1 MSILRSAL
9 RANIP
14 ATTLVIPTPEVLNRI
29 PKRGKAL
36 LPRLDV
42 NVRRVEVDNSGEHLS
57 FGLGEPLG
65 KIAKVSHTI
74 VNAQHNARPGVH
86 SFLRQIPAVSL
97 YSSELRSTR
106 RRHQSDVF
114 RNRQMLV
121 CAVKKLDGCKDEL
134 GVADIFE
141 VVDLVLTRFVTFVLG
156 LTGRVRLFERP
167 TVMHMLAPSPSGH
180 RRPKVIEHMAMKS
193 DPLAR
198 RQMDHPDTNTLT
210 FRNELRAYATIVLIL
225 LKFGRKFRRPRRTN
239 RGHCRLFRHWQSHSV
254 PPANPAYYQ

>member
-14 ATTLVIPTPEVLNRI
+14 ATTVAIPTPEVLNRI

-86 SFLRQIPAVSL
+86 SFLRQIPAPNCDQRIAGTNLMFSGIGRRLFALSRNSTVVKTSSVSPIFSRSWTL
-97 YSSELRSTR
+97 YSP
-106 RRHQSDVF
+106 
-114 RNRQMLV
+114 
-121 CAVKKLDGCKDEL
+121 
-134 GVADIFE
+134 
-141 VVDLVLTRFVTFVLG
+141 DL
-156 LTGRVRLFERP
+156 
-167 TVMHMLAPSPSGH
+167 
-180 RRPKVIEHMAMKS
+180 
-193 DPLAR
+193 
-198 RQMDHPDTNTLT
+198 
-210 FRNELRAYATIVLIL
+210 
-225 LKFGRKFRRPRRTN
+225 
-239 RGHCRLFRHWQSHSV
+239 
-254 PPANPAYYQ
+254 